1 MCEHVSC
8 TFQPSQSRGSNAR
21 RSASVYLG
29 QAWPYIASVSC
40 EARAI
45 NFLLLILVE
54 SLRSDPDTRLQ
65 ARRLANTY
73 GTAGTLAKYG

>member
-1 MCEHVSC
+1 ML
-8 TFQPSQSRGSNAR
+8 GAR
-21 RSASVYLG
+21 RLVCVG

-54 SLRSDPDTRLQ
+54 SLRSDPDTLG